1 MDYYYEQNV
10 NNPHIDK
17 HLKRTKALSILR
29 YVVLAIGILFAYFI
43 FFWGTAA
50 NLPSILFSLLFIALE
65 MAPVLLVFFMIGRY
79 LKRTNSEYDYILSGD
94 VLRIVRVMRRSKRKL
109 FLTIR
114 IDAIESIGKITC
126 EAYDR
131 YAASK
136 DVKKQFAFCDYE
148 NEDAIVYMY
157 YHGEDG
163 NCLLHFEPDDE
174 MVATLRKSLPRFSIM
189 DKSMSTPVVPAKKE

>member
-10 NNPHIDK
+10 NNPHIDAHK
-17 HLKRTKALSILR
+17 KRTKLLSILR
-29 YVVLAIGILFAYFI
+29 YTVLVIGLVFAYII

-50 NLPSILFSLLFIALE
+50 NLTSILFSLLFIALE
-65 MAPVLLVFFMIGRY
+65 LAPVILVFIMIGRY
-79 LKRTNSEYDYILSGD
+79 IKRTNSEYDYILSGD
-94 VLRIVRVMRRSKRKL
+94 ILRIVRVIRRTKRKL

-114 IDAIESIGKITC
+114 LDAIESVGKISC
-126 EAYDR
+126 DAYDR
-131 YAASK
+131 YASSNNI
-136 DVKKQFAFCDYE
+136 KKQFAVCDFE

-157 YHGEDG
+157 YHGEEG

-189 DKSMSTPVVPAKKE
+189 DKSMSAPVVPAKKE